1 MTQLTKRTMTNRNLA
16 PGEARALARLC
27 LRAALIVSAVL
38 AGFLA
43 APAFAQEVPSA
54 PSALE
59 RGEHL
64 VALPDDAP
72 YMLEEIAAYL
82 VSNPQA
88 RIGE

>member
-1 MTQLTKRTMTNRNLA
+1 MR
-16 PGEARALARLC
+16 
-27 LRAALIVSAVL
+27 
-38 AGFLA
+38 
-43 APAFAQEVPSA
+43 FAQLNDAGEVVGHGSA
-54 PSALE
+54 EKEHFDSALE